1 MPLSPPGEPRSPTD
15 TRPRFPEAA
24 RGAPASSR
32 TFPLP
37 RPGASPSRGWT
48 RSLLLGSAPS
58 RPGPSLPGPGQPAAA
73 RGAGVCSARAPHT
86 HHPGPRRLTHVS
98 RRHLKAPRP
107 EAGAPELKKAS
118 VALRGGPGSSPTPWA
133 RPQLLY
139 APETSPLSRGPASLR
154 DDATTQSR
162 RRPAPSAGAGP
173 VPAEHVR
180 RALPPCARISG
191 GRHTWV
197 GM

>member
-118 VALRGGPGSSPTPWA
+118 VALRGGPGSSPTP
-133 RPQLLY
+133 
-139 APETSPLSRGPASLR
+139 GPAHSSFTRRKRHLYP
-154 DDATTQSR
+154 AAPPAYAMTQPR
-162 RRPAPSAGAGP
+162 RAGDVPPSRPAPGQFLQS
-173 VPAEHVR
+173 
-180 RALPPCARISG
+180 
-191 GRHTWV
+191 T
-197 GM
+197 